1 MSDRDFCCVGN
12 FPVLIPYKDLEKVVE
27 VAKNLERYERGLSQ
41 ANKQLAALR
50 SQYLE
55 LMEKVREM
63 DKLL

>member
-1 MSDRDFCCVGN
+1 MSDHNFCCVGN

-27 VAKNLERYERGLSQ
+27 VAKNLERYERSLSQ

-55 LMEKVREM
+55 LMEKVQEM

>member
-1 MSDRDFCCVGN
+1 MKEHDFCCVGN

-27 VAKNLERYERGLSQ
+27 VSKNLERYERGLSQ

-55 LMEKVREM
+55 LMEKVREL
-63 DKLL
+63 DKML

>member
-1 MSDRDFCCVGN
+1 MNDHDFCCVGN

-27 VAKNLERYERGLSQ
+27 VSKNLERYERGLSQ

-50 SQYLE
+50 SQYVE

>member
-12 FPVLIPYKDLEKVVE
+12 FPVLVPYKDLEKVVE

-55 LMEKVREM
+55 LMEKVREI

>member
-1 MSDRDFCCVGN
+1 MSDHNFCCVGN

-55 LMEKVREM
+55 LMEKVQEM

>member
-1 MSDRDFCCVGN
+1 MSDREFCCVGN